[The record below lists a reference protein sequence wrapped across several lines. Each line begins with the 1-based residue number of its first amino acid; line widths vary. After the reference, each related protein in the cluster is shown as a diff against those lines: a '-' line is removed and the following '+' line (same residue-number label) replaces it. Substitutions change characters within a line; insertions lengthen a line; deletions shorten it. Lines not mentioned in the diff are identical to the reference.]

1 MIYFF
6 KSEIDWG
13 SYEQLKAQL
22 WTAPELLRQQVW
34 NRKLFKKKSFTAG
47 SGSEN
52 IWTIWKKLEETTQQL
67 IKERNNQV
75 RQLEESK
82 HLPLLLLK

>member
-6 KSEIDWG
+6 KSEIDGG

-34 NRKLFKKKSFTAG
+34 NRKLFKKS
-47 SGSEN
+47 
-52 IWTIWKKLEETTQQL
+52 LPQ
-67 IKERNNQV
+67 QV
-75 RQLEESK
+75 RDRKMLEQSLTMKIFKE
-82 HLPLLLLK
+82 PY